1 MAKPGLLFIGLTPAS
16 QMLVGEQ
23 GTIGSNEIGAA
34 MKNGVSCLAIGIGLL
49 SETLFAF
56 GHTPSS
62 TVVAQ
67 LPTSVR
73 PSGVLTTTPPAPV
86 AVPPSGVL
94 PTLKRRAVTT
104 LPFKSVPKMQT
115 TKRSRSV
122 RMSRHVVHSRL
133 AARHQTTR
141 TTTVAATPPVATTP
155 EQPGQEGTG
164 YELLLSQLGKGK
176 VSK

>member
-1 MAKPGLLFIGLTPAS
+1 MADPGLLFVGLTPAS
-16 QMLVGEQ
+16 LMLVGEQ

-56 GHTPSS
+56 GHAPSS

-73 PSGVLTTTPPAPV
+73 PSGVLTTTTLAPV

-94 PTLKRRAVTT
+94 PTLERRAVTT

-115 TKRSRSV
+115 TKKEQVSQDEPPCRAF
-122 RMSRHVVHSRL
+122 
-133 AARHQTTR
+133 AARRPAPDDADHDRSGHTSGR
-141 TTTVAATPPVATTP
+141 HHSGAAWPRRD
-155 EQPGQEGTG
+155 G
-164 YELLLSQLGKGK
+164 L
-176 VSK
+176 